1 MINEKDLQDMTKA
14 EMCFAEVSLDK
25 DDNLVFEFWD

>member
-1 MINEKDLQDMTKA
+1 MSYTINGQ